1 MASVALLAGAA
12 APGAA
17 GLRAGMARGAGGLE
31 WGRQARARA
40 RCLAGRARVAY
51 VSIAAASGNL
61 AFADPR
67 PSARFLLSHTH
78 PHRIASMAKSL
89 RSRSKLAAR
98 TAKRRDPNSDYAVA
112 EAARTNAL
120 AKRQAERIRGKKL
133 RELEAAE
140 AQAEQGDEA
149 EGECAPRRVR
159 RAVGGCVRCTG
170 GVRLRCLR
178 LASASAR
185 EAFPFRLSSFP
196 LTLHAGT
203 MEVDAADGEDA
214 ADEADADAEPVK
226 VSTSGTRESRRE
238 TWRKAKGWKPKVGK
252 GTSHEGRSKNNGRV
266 KRRR

>member
-1 MASVALLAGAA
+1 
-12 APGAA
+12 
-17 GLRAGMARGAGGLE
+17 
-31 WGRQARARA
+31 
-40 RCLAGRARVAY
+40 
-51 VSIAAASGNL
+51 
-61 AFADPR
+61 
-67 PSARFLLSHTH
+67 
-78 PHRIASMAKSL
+78 MAKSL

-133 RELEAAE
+133 REQEAAE

-149 EGECAPRRVR
+149 EG
-159 RAVGGCVRCTG
+159 
-170 GVRLRCLR
+170 
-178 LASASAR
+178 
-185 EAFPFRLSSFP
+185 
-196 LTLHAGT
+196 T
-203 MEVDAADGEDA
+203 MEVDGDAGDADV

>member
-1 MASVALLAGAA
+1 
-12 APGAA
+12 
-17 GLRAGMARGAGGLE
+17 
-31 WGRQARARA
+31 
-40 RCLAGRARVAY
+40 
-51 VSIAAASGNL
+51 
-61 AFADPR
+61 
-67 PSARFLLSHTH
+67 
-78 PHRIASMAKSL
+78 MAKSL

-133 RELEAAE
+133 REQEAAE

-149 EGECAPRRVR
+149 EGEWVR
-159 RAVGGCVRCTG
+159 RALRGCGRCVGGT
-170 GVRLRCLR
+170 RLRCAR
-178 LASASAR
+178 LAQASAR
-185 EAFPFRLSSFP
+185 ARSFRCQSSRGS
-196 LTLHAGT
+196 LTRHAGT
-203 MEVDAADGEDA
+203 MEVDGDAGDADV